1 MENYCVSLAELM
13 IPAAEISEQISLA
26 GTEASGTSNMKF
38 MINSAVTMGT
48 LDGANV
54 EIHEAV
60 GDDNIFLFGLTTPE
74 VNTLKQNGYHP
85 YEYMNNNPVI
95 RRAMEELQR
104 GFGGVDFK
112 DIYNSLS
119 KVDPY
124 MVLADFES
132 YSQVQQRAAQVYRD
146 QRRWNQMGLVNTA
159 MAGRFAA
166 DRAIREYADNIWH
179 AKPIPENVS
188 LAPAKKAA
196 AKVSLIE
203 RQR

>member
-1 MENYCVSLAELM
+1 
-13 IPAAEISEQISLA
+13 
-26 GTEASGTSNMKF
+26 
-38 MINSAVTMGT
+38 
-48 LDGANV
+48 
-54 EIHEAV
+54 
-60 GDDNIFLFGLTTPE
+60 
-74 VNTLKQNGYHP
+74 
-85 YEYMNNNPVI
+85 
-95 RRAMEELQR
+95 
-104 GFGGVDFK
+104 
-112 DIYNSLS
+112 
-119 KVDPY
+119 

-179 AKPIPENVS
+179 AQPIPENVS
-188 LAPAKKAA
+188 LDPAKKAA